1 MGDSESLNLLSNTD
15 YDLDLFFKFSPDL
28 FCIAGYDGYFKK
40 ISPSFQKL
48 LGYTSDE
55 LYGTPINSFL
65 YGEDIASTA
74 EIRENIIG
82 GTVLKNFENRYQT
95 KNGEVVWLSWTSFP
109 VPEEK
114 LVYAIARN
122 VTPRKEIEGKKNEWI
137 RYLTQT
143 NDKLKQLTFTTSHD
157 LRAPVNNLLAV
168 FQLIDIQKIEDKETF
183 ELVELLQQSTEGLK
197 QKLDNFLTTLK
208 QESSEQLKVETLSL
222 KDIYYQTT
230 ITIQSLIEN
239 SGAVLLPNFTEVP
252 DIEFN
257 RMYLESIFLNL
268 ITNSIKY
275 SKPNVKPLIEIKSFV
290 KNGTVKVSFTDNGL
304 GFDMEQVKMKLFG
317 FDQKFHSHK
326 ESQGIGLYLVHAHV
340 TALGGKIDVKSKPRQ
355 GTEFIISFPNLD

>member
-1 MGDSESLNLLSNTD
+1 MEDSKSLLSHAD

-28 FCIAGYDGYFKK
+28 FCIAGYDGFFKK

-55 LYGTPINSFL
+55 LYSNPINTFL
-65 YGEDIASTA
+65 YGDDIALTA
-74 EIRENIIG
+74 DIRNNIIG
-82 GTVLKNFENRYQT
+82 GTALKNFENRYQT
-95 KNGEVVWLSWTSFP
+95 KKGGLIWLSWTSFP
-109 VPEEK
+109 LPEEK

-122 VTPRKEIEGKKNEWI
+122 ITPKKEIEVKKNEWI

-168 FQLIDIQKIEDKETF
+168 FQLMDPQKIEDQETL

-197 QKLDNFLTTLK
+197 QKLDNFLITLK
-208 QESSEQLKVETLSL
+208 QESTEQVKVEKLSL
-222 KDIYYQTT
+222 KEIYNQTT
-230 ITIQSLIEN
+230 GAIQSLIEN
-239 SGAVLLPNFTEVP
+239 SDAVLLPDFTEVP
-252 DIEFN
+252 EVEFN
-257 RMYLESIFLNL
+257 RMYMESIFLNL

-275 SKPNVKPLIEIKSFV
+275 SKPNIKPLVEIKSFV
-290 KNGTVKVSFTDNGL
+290 KNGTVKVSFKDNGL
-304 GFDMEQVKMKLFG
+304 GFDMEQVKMRIFG

-326 ESQGIGLYLVHAHV
+326 ESQGIGLYLVHNHV

-355 GTEFIISFPNLD
+355 GTEFIISFRNLD